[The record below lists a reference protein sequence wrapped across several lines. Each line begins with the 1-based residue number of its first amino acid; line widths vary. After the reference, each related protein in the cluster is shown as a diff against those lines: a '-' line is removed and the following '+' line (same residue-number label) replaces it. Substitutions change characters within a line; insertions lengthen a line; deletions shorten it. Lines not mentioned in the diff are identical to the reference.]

1 MSVSIVLAED
11 HALFRTGLRQLLSL
25 RDELEVVGEAGDGLE
40 AVETTLR
47 LRPDILLL
55 DLAMPKLD
63 GLEVIPRVRQ
73 GSPRTAILVISMR
86 ATPEHLRA
94 AFKAGAQGY
103 LLKTADADEFFFA
116 IQSVL
121 KGCRHISAELAEYVV
136 NTYVKDPE
144 PAPPSPLD
152 RLTRREREVLIMV
165 AEGHTNRSIAERL
178 FISERTVNCHRT
190 NFMRKLS
197 LRNASEV
204 TMFAV
209 QHGLV
214 RVGGGS

>member
-11 HALFRTGLRQLLSL
+11 HALFRSGLRQLLSL
-25 RDELEVVGEAGDGLE
+25 RSELTVVGEAGDGLA

-63 GLEVIPRVRQ
+63 GLDVIPKVRE
-73 GSPRTAILVISMR
+73 GSPETAVLVISMR

-103 LLKTADADEFFFA
+103 LLKTADSDEFFFA

-121 KGCRHISAELAEYVV
+121 RGCRHISAELAEYVV
-136 NTYVKDPE
+136 DNYVKEPE
-144 PAPPSPLD
+144 PAPPSPLEQ
-152 RLTRREREVLIMV
+152 LTQREREVLVMV
-165 AEGHTNRSIAERL
+165 AEGHSNRHIAERL
-178 FISERTVNCHRT
+178 FIAERTVNCHRT

-197 LRNASEV
+197 LRNACEV

-209 QHGLV
+209 QHGLIT
-214 RVGGGS
+214 VGNGS

>member
-1 MSVSIVLAED
+1 M
-11 HALFRTGLRQLLSL
+11 
-25 RDELEVVGEAGDGLE
+25 E
-40 AVETTLR
+40 AVAATLR

-63 GLEVIPRVRQ
+63 GLDVIPQIRE
-73 GSPRTAILVISMR
+73 GSPNTAILVISMR
-86 ATPEHLRA
+86 ATQEHLRA

-103 LLKTADADEFFFA
+103 LLKTADSNEFFFA

-121 KGCRHISAELAEYVV
+121 KGCRYVSSELTGYMVD
-136 NTYVKDPE
+136 NYVKDPE
-144 PAPPSPLD
+144 PALPSPLEQ
-152 RLTRREREVLIMV
+152 LTQREREILIMV
-165 AEGHTNRSIAERL
+165 AEGQTNKSISELL

-204 TMFAV
+204 TRFAV
-209 QHGLV
+209 QHGLLSI
-214 RVGGGS
+214 RNEP

>member
-1 MSVSIVLAED
+1 MSISIVIAED
-11 HALFRTGLRQLLSL
+11 HALFRSGLRQLLSL
-25 RDELEVVGEAGDGLE
+25 RCDLEVIGEAGDGLS

-55 DLAMPKLD
+55 DLAMPQLD
-63 GLEVIPRVRQ
+63 GLDVIPQVRR
-73 GSPRTAILVISMR
+73 GCPETAILVISMR

-103 LLKTADADEFFFA
+103 LLKTADSEEFFFA

-136 NTYVKDPE
+136 DTYVKDAELSTE
-144 PAPPSPLD
+144 PLGQ
-152 RLTRREREVLIMV
+152 LTKREREVLILV
-165 AEGHTNRSIAERL
+165 AEGHTNKSIAEQL

-190 NFMRKLS
+190 NFMHKLS
-197 LRNASEV
+197 VRNASEV
-204 TMFAV
+204 TRFAL
-209 QHGLV
+209 QHGLI
-214 RVGGGS
+214 RIGGDS